1 MNDIINEKLIEN
13 SDMLPLNVFER
24 IKKSL
29 CKIEINGLGTGILL
43 KLQKK
48 NDFILGLIT
57 CQHVIEE
64 KFIMDKKE
72 IKITYFNNNDTFKE
86 IIIKLDERK
95 RFIRNYLYL
104 NLDITFVQIYPTE
117 IEEGY
122 FLETK
127 FFEIKNEED
136 LINKTI
142 YIFHYPKG
150 DKLSYSPGCITSIEN
165 KISFC
170 HKASTEKGSSGA
182 PIFIFDNNNLNL
194 IGIHKGALK
203 DNNNIG
209 HFIYPAIISLKED
222 FKYLSNLELIVGI
235 FEGEFLYGNIQKGK
249 LIHKDE
255 IYIGQLYHYKRDGF
269 GILYE
274 IKENNKKKEIY
285 SGYFKDG
292 KYEGKGKLFL
302 EDGFYYK
309 GNFIDNQR
317 KGKGIL
323 YNKNSK
329 IIYEGDFENDKFNGN
344 GKIYYDDGSYY
355 EGQFV
360 DNKRHGKGILY
371 NEKKQIIF
379 EGNFEND
386 EYEKKEDEKKD
397 NNKLF
402 KNKESEKEFNKR
414 INGLLSLGKVVG
426 EQIGVDFTCDNCNCS
441 TKFHGYNEK
450 TGYWDCN
457 NCKKECSNNPSAFFG
472 GLLNFLK

>member
-1 MNDIINEKLIEN
+1 MI
-13 SDMLPLNVFER
+13 PLNIFEQ
-24 IKKSL
+24 IKKNL

-43 KLQKK
+43 KLRKK

-64 KFIMDKKE
+64 KYIKDQKE
-72 IKITYFNNNDTFKE
+72 IKIIYFNSKDTPKDIK
-86 IIIKLDERK
+86 IILNTDE
-95 RFIRNYLYL
+95 RFIRNYMYL

-117 IEEGY
+117 IEEDY

-127 FFEIKNEED
+127 FFEIKNEEE

-150 DKLSYSPGCITSIEN
+150 NKLSCSTGRITSIEN
-165 KISFC
+165 KIAFY
-170 HKASTEKGSSGA
+170 HNASTEKGSSGA

-222 FKYLSNLELIVGI
+222 FKYLPNLELIVGI
-235 FEGEFLYGNIQKGK
+235 FEGEFLYGNVQNGK
-249 LIHKDE
+249 LIHEDE
-255 IYIGQLYHYKRDGF
+255 IYIGQLYHYQRNGF
-269 GILYE
+269 GILYK
-274 IKENNKKKEIY
+274 IKENNKKMVIY
-285 SGYFKDG
+285 SGYFKNG
-292 KYEGKGKLFL
+292 KYEGKGKLFS
-302 EDGFYYK
+302 EDGSYYK
-309 GNFIDNQR
+309 GNFIDNQK

-329 IIYEGDFENDKFNGN
+329 VIYEGDFENDKYNGN

-371 NEKKQIIF
+371 NEKKRIIY

-386 EYEKKEDEKKD
+386 KYENKENEPKD
-397 NNKLF
+397 NKLF
-402 KNKESEKEFNKR
+402 KDENSEKEFDYNA
-414 INGLLSLGKVVG
+414 NELLSWGKYIG
-426 EQIGVDFTCDNCNCS
+426 EHIGFDFACTCENCNCPI
-441 TKFHGYNEK
+441 KYHDYNEK
-450 TGYWDCN
+450 TGLWYCN
-457 NCKKECSNNPSAFFG
+457 NCKKECRNKPSAFVG